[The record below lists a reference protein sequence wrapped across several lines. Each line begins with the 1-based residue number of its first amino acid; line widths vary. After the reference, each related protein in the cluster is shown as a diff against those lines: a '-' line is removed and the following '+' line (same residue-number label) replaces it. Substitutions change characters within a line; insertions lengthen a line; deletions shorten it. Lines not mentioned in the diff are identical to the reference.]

1 MPINY
6 WHNWSRNIL
15 RKSLKVSWE
24 VMAWIAKL
32 TRKNKFIWT
41 TTIPLVVRRANL
53 CDDPTEGTSSNHF
66 GNTQNKRLLQHNL
79 SPLTCNHTKPHA
91 DMHIAF
97 FFVVFFFQWLLF
109 TLLHLGHKN
118 SMPMSSHQTKS
129 QSAGFWL
136 SDSPFVATVQLFL
149 SPPIIHM
156 DKTWQDYATMRS
168 SFYQLTDWPHLE
180 PPSDHSGESSQL
192 VRLTS

>member
-66 GNTQNKRLLQHNL
+66 GNTQNKRLLQNNL

-97 FFVVFFFQWLLF
+97 FFVVFLSVVAFHFATSGTQKLNANVFSSNQVAKRRIL
-109 TLLHLGHKN
+109 TLRLAICCYCSIVSVPSNNTYGQD
-118 SMPMSSHQTKS
+118 MTKLCDN
-129 QSAGFWL
+129 A
-136 SDSPFVATVQLFL
+136 
-149 SPPIIHM
+149 I
-156 DKTWQDYATMRS
+156 
-168 SFYQLTDWPHLE
+168 
-180 PPSDHSGESSQL
+180 
-192 VRLTS
+192 